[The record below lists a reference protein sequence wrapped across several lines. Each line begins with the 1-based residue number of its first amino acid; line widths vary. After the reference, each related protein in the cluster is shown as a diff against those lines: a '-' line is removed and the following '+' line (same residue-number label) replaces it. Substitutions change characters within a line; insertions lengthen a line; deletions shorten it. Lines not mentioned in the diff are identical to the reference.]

1 MIIPEEILEKVFDTL
16 PEITIAGIDHQCFFN
31 YGTLEELILL
41 LNEKETKQESRYPLI
56 WLLTEFKETGDIDN
70 HNKTTIIDLK
80 LVLATFSN
88 EAYTSKESLEA
99 TFKPTLF
106 PLLQN
111 IVKALD
117 QSGRTQRK
125 KKDETVRYK
134 FYKKEL
140 KEIAEKQFN
149 IILQDT
155 WDAIRFECTLELNDS
170 QGEIRIIYKN
180 NF

>member
-1 MIIPEEILEKVFDTL
+1 MIIPEEILDNIFATL
-16 PEITIAGIDHQCFFN
+16 PKITIGSKEHQCYFD

-41 LNEKETKQESRYPLI
+41 LNRKETKKESRYPLV
-56 WLLTEFKETGDIDN
+56 WLLTEFKETGNINN
-70 HNKTTIIDLK
+70 HNKKTIIDLK

-88 EAYTSKESLEA
+88 EAYTSKESLEL
-99 TFKPTLF
+99 TFKPILF

-117 QSGRTQRK
+117 QSGRTKRLK
-125 KKDETVRYK
+125 NVETIRYK
-134 FYKKEL
+134 LYKKEL
-140 KEIAEKQFN
+140 KEIAEKQFK

-170 QGEIRIIYKN
+170 DSEIKIIYNN

>member
-16 PEITIAGIDHQCFFN
+16 PEITIAGKDHQCYFD
-31 YGTLEELILL
+31 YGILEELILL
-41 LNEKETKQESRYPLI
+41 LNRKETKKESRYPLV

-70 HNKTTIIDLK
+70 HNKKTIIDLK
-80 LVLATFSN
+80 LVIATYSN
-88 EAYTSKESLEA
+88 EGYTSKESLDK

-106 PLLQN
+106 PVLQN

-117 QSGRTQRK
+117 QSGRTKRLRK
-125 KKDETVRYK
+125 DDTVRYK

-140 KEIAEKQFN
+140 KEIAQEKFN
-149 IILQDT
+149 TVLEDT

-170 QGEIRIIYKN
+170 ESEIKIIY
-180 NF
+180 